1 MTTFSEIFFLAQ
13 IFLLIIQHDH
23 ANIFSYGK
31 KKKALGDNKKKEIQ
45 CLGLQMTDALAVSA
59 PQTAHLLYI
68 KRIKKQP
75 GFGPKVSS
83 RLLLAPQAPGVA
95 SRLEYCHPSLVI
107 HSVHVDWVSLHRNLI
122 LIPKLWGIGQQTIN
136 HLTQR
141 RELNPGNLHVAEH
154 KNLSCFKIANL
165 REYCPFYSYQ
175 RKQQILFVL
184 FCLFVLWFL
193 PVSLF

>member
-1 MTTFSEIFFLAQ
+1 MLTFFLT
-13 IFLLIIQHDH
+13 
-23 ANIFSYGK
+23 GK
-31 KKKALGDNKKKEIQ
+31 KKKSPWRQQEKGNTMPRSANDRCIGCLCSIHHKNKI
-45 CLGLQMTDALAVSA
+45 
-59 PQTAHLLYI
+59 LYI

-83 RLLLAPQAPGVA
+83 QLSLAPQAPGVA

-165 REYCPFYSYQ
+165 GEYCPFYSY
-175 RKQQILFVL
+175 
-184 FCLFVLWFL
+184 
-193 PVSLF
+193 